1 MTSRD
6 LTWPKAP
13 EKLVTQVKRPSL
25 LRNQS
30 SAERRDTKVVKKD
43 SFLCFEGLS
52 HRGDNPKL
60 DSFVQEKQKKVYF
73 S

>member
-6 LTWPKAP
+6 LTWPKAS

-25 LRNQS
+25 LGNQ
-30 SAERRDTKVVKKD
+30 SAERRDSGKKGFI
-43 SFLCFEGLS
+43 SLCFEGLS

-60 DSFVQEKQKKVYF
+60 DSFVREKQKKVYF

>member
-30 SAERRDTKVVKKD
+30 AEKRDTKVKKD
-43 SFLCFEGLS
+43 SFLCFGGLS